1 MGCTRYLYRYAFML
15 CLAMSG
21 GVLTQQS
28 IAAEPMTLEGT
39 WKLSTPQTAFKPDG
53 GSIPF
58 TPKGRQRYKENKRLQ
73 AQRKLDEYD
82 YATARCASPGLP
94 RLMITPERFRI
105 WQRPSVVTIRFE
117 WNRLIRQID
126 TGGLIAQR
134 RVGPGNGGPNDEALI
149 GRAVPISQG
158 QWEGDTLLVTT
169 EGFSDNTL
177 IDDVVPHG
185 YDMKLMERI
194 RLRDQDTL
202 EDRITIEDPEYFT
215 KPWRTVVT
223 YTRQP
228 DEIFPESVCLDSVN
242 LEHWPPGKGQ

>member
-1 MGCTRYLYRYAFML
+1 
-15 CLAMSG
+15 
-21 GVLTQQS
+21 
-28 IAAEPMTLEGT
+28 
-39 WKLSTPQTAFKPDG
+39 
-53 GSIPF
+53 
-58 TPKGRQRYKENKRLQ
+58 
-73 AQRKLDEYD
+73 
-82 YATARCASPGLP
+82 
-94 RLMITPERFRI
+94 
-105 WQRPSVVTIRFE
+105 VTVRFE

-126 TGGLIAQR
+126 TGGLIAQK
-134 RVGPGNGGPNDEALI
+134 RVGLGNGGPNDEALI

>member
-1 MGCTRYLYRYAFML
+1 MVCTRYLYRYALML
-15 CLAMSG
+15 YLAMSG

-58 TPKGRQRYKENKRLQ
+58 TQKGRQRYKEDKRLQ

-126 TGGLIAQR
+126 TGGLIAQNGSV
-134 RVGPGNGGPNDEALI
+134 RVTADPTTKRLLVEPCPSRKEN
-149 GRAVPISQG
+149 GRATHC
-158 QWEGDTLLVTT
+158 W
-169 EGFSDNTL
+169 
-177 IDDVVPHG
+177 
-185 YDMKLMERI
+185 
-194 RLRDQDTL
+194 
-202 EDRITIEDPEYFT
+202 
-215 KPWRTVVT
+215 
-223 YTRQP
+223 
-228 DEIFPESVCLDSVN
+228 
-242 LEHWPPGKGQ
+242 